1 LFARKKFKK
10 IFSLFFS
17 VTLTVYNPDVTRI
30 SPMSTSKSTQL
41 YRRALEKIPGGV
53 NSPVR
58 AWKAVG
64 GAPKFVRCG
73 RGSHIIDADEKQYI
87 DFVGSWGPLILGHAN
102 GNVLRSLKEVA
113 KRGTT
118 FGAPTE
124 SEVKLAEIVCRLV
137 PSIQKIR
144 LVNSGTEATMSTLRL
159 ARAYTKR
166 TKIVKFD
173 GCYHGHADGLLVK
186 AGSGV
191 ATLGLPD
198 SPGVPPGFARET
210 LVATFNDVGS
220 VESLFNRHGKS
231 IAAVIV
237 EPVCGNMGVIPP
249 APIFLSSLRR
259 ITRNH
264 GALLIFDE
272 VITGFRVAL
281 GGAQEIYGIQS
292 DLTCLGKILGGGLPL
307 AAFGGRR
314 EIMDLLAPEGPV
326 YQAGTLSGNPLAV
339 AAGLTTLELLS
350 RPGIYKALEAR
361 GKTLQEGFEEVLG
374 KYHMRATINRIG
386 SMMTLFFGVEKV
398 RNAAEARE
406 CDREVFARFFH
417 GMLKRGIYMPPAP
430 FEAVFLSLAHTAADL
445 AKTIAAFDQWVAV
458 ET

>member
-1 LFARKKFKK
+1 
-10 IFSLFFS
+10 
-17 VTLTVYNPDVTRI
+17 
-30 SPMSTSKSTQL
+30 MSTSKSTQL

-102 GNVLRSLKEVA
+102 GNILRCLKQVA

-124 SEVKLAEIVCRLV
+124 SEVKLAETVCRLV

-220 VESLFNRHGKS
+220 VERLFNRHGKS

-430 FEAVFLSLAHTAADL
+430 FEAAFLSLAHTAADL